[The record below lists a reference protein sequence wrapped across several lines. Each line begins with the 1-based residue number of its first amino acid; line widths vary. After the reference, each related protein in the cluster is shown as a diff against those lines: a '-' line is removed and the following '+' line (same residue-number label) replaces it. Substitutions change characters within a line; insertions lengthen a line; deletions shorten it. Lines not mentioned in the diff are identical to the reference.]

1 MTVQVE
7 HVRTEEMKEH
17 TITLKLVAVVG
28 WCLYLCVCVWR
39 GGGGG
44 GGEVDISS
52 EPMDYSA
59 PNIHVQTRKFHHIA
73 GKRIRSD

>member
-7 HVRTEEMKEH
+7 HGRTEEMKEH

-28 WCLYLCVCVWR
+28 WCLYLCVCV

-44 GGEVDISS
+44 GGVDMCS